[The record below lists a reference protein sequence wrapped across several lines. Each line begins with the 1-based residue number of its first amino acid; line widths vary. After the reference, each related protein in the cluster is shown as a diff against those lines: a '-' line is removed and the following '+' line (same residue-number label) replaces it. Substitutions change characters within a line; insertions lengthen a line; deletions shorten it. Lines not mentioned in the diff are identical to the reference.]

1 MEDTTILLL
10 YTVGLFFIYAVMCG
24 FLSFIQETTKDI
36 SHLVY
41 NLGGTSTNTV
51 SAKVDDD
58 EGDDEVD
65 DEGDD
70 EEYKKDTDTTD
81 EEATDEE
88 ATDEEATDEE
98 ATDEGGNESDDEDAC
113 QRWQEGREC
122 DWHTL
127 VDQIYSKLA
136 PKFEKLERNVSFLNR

>member
-51 SAKVDDD
+51 SAKVDED
-58 EGDDEVD
+58 E
-65 DEGDD
+65 
-70 EEYKKDTDTTD
+70 
-81 EEATDEE
+81 
-88 ATDEEATDEE
+88 
-98 ATDEGGNESDDEDAC
+98 C

-136 PKFEKLERNVSFLNR
+136 PKFEKLERNVSFLMNTCPHFSTSTTTERSEDKTSWWSHLVIRSEE